1 MSDNN
6 NPQPLTH
13 MTDSVTPQTPD
24 HTDHITAAQEQ
35 VANIYNATLKAMRYL
50 DDAKSDSNPDAIM
63 RKLVGYVWSR
73 AIEYAQDY
81 VEDELNREV
90 DINVRIDEECD
101 SSYSGISARITGTW
115 EQSVVPSEVGVDFEI
130 PTIPDARDLD
140 EILKDFK
147 ERKLAAETA
156 IHVNLPKENA

>member
-13 MTDSVTPQTPD
+13 MTDSVTPPTPD

-35 VANIYNATLKAMRYL
+35 VANIYNATLKAMRNL

-73 AIEYAQDY
+73 AIDYAQDH
-81 VEDELNREV
+81 VDDELNREV
-90 DINVRIDEECD
+90 DINVRIEEDCD
-101 SSYSGISARITGTW
+101 SSYGLSARITGTV
-115 EQSVVPSEVGVDFEI
+115 EQSVIPTEVGIEFEI